1 MKVITEHMLRSVSA
15 IEARVF
21 LAFVETYGSL
31 NSFYIKYDGRNAIT
45 AFTGVCM
52 I

>member
-1 MKVITEHMLRSVSA
+1 MKVITEHMLRSVST
-15 IEARVF
+15 IEPLMF
-21 LAFVETYGSL
+21 LAFVEKYGNL
-31 NSFYIKYDGRNAIT
+31 NSFYIKRDKRNIIT